1 MKPSTRIAMVL
12 FVIVF
17 SLALDQITK
26 YVAHEHLPRNQ
37 IWGQYLGDSFRI
49 QYATN
54 TGAFLGLG
62 NNLPED
68 VRFWL
73 FNVFT
78 SVVIAAIFAY
88 VLLARQ
94 MGFYESLA
102 FALLVSGGIGN
113 LIDRMFRDG
122 VVVDFMNMGI
132 GNLRTGIFNV
142 ADVAIM
148 AGIFLLL
155 TFKLFE
161 REPKDDEKEDAVE
174 RAEA

>member
-1 MKPSTRIAMVL
+1 VKSPTRIAMVL
-12 FVIVF
+12 FVIVII
-17 SLALDQITK
+17 LALDQATK
-26 YVAHEHLPRNQ
+26 FYAHEYLIDDPPRS
-37 IWGQYLGDSFRI
+37 YAGDMFRI

-62 NNLPED
+62 NTLPENA
-68 VRFWL
+68 RFWL

-78 SVVIAAIFAY
+78 SVVIAAIFVY
-88 VLLARQ
+88 VLAAKQ
-94 MGFYESLA
+94 MLFFETLA
-102 FALLVSGGIGN
+102 FALLVSGGFGN

-122 VVVDFMNMGI
+122 IVVDFMNMGI
-132 GNLRTGIFNV
+132 GNLRTGIFNI

-161 REPKDDEKEDAVE
+161 REPKEEKEENAVE

>member
-1 MKPSTRIAMVL
+1 VKSSTRIAVIL

-17 SLALDQITK
+17 ILALDQTTK
-26 YVAHEHLPRNQ
+26 FYAHAHLIDDPPRS
-37 IWGQYLGDSFRI
+37 YAGDTFRI

-62 NNLPED
+62 NNLPAGT
-68 VRFWL
+68 RFWL
-73 FNVFT
+73 FNIFT
-78 SVVIAAIFAY
+78 SVVIAAIFVY
-88 VLLARQ
+88 VLAAKQ
-94 MGFYESLA
+94 MLFFETMA
-102 FALLVSGGIGN
+102 FALLVGGGIGN
-113 LIDRMFRDG
+113 LIDRMFRG
-122 VVVDFMNMGI
+122 GIVVDFMNMGF

-161 REPKDDEKEDAVE
+161 REPKEQKEENAVE